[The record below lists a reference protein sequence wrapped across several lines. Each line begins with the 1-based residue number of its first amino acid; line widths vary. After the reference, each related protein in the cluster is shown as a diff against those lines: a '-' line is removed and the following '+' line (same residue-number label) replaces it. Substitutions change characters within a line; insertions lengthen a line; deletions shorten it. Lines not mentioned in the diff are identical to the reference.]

1 MVLCLSVDV
10 IVCIV
15 LSVIVCP
22 KVIGHKGVRAAGVE
36 VTSWDW
42 AATILLAEAVGVS
55 AGVTAMSP
63 AVAVPAVVVLGATRS
78 EVANLVTG
86 AAAHPG
92 F

>member
-1 MVLCLSVDV
+1 MCLPVNV
-10 IVCIV
+10 IVHVIW
-15 LSVIVCP
+15 SIIVCP
-22 KVIGHKGVRAAGVE
+22 RVIVHKGVRAVGVE

-42 AATILLAEAVGVS
+42 AAMILLTKVVGVC
-55 AGVTAMSP
+55 AGVTLMSP

-86 AAAHPG
+86 AAARPG